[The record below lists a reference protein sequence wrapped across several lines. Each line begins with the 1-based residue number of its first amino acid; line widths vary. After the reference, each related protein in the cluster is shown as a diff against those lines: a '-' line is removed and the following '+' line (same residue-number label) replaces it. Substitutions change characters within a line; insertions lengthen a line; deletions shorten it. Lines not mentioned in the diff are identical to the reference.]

1 MFPPMKTLIISDFS
15 KTFTDASCPTSYSV
29 FAKSGLLGAEY
40 TANRDALF
48 DERHHFELEKNKE
61 ETQRWFFD
69 HVQLFVNYGL
79 TQELIDKIIA
89 DDTYFKPRAGV
100 SEFLAYIRE
109 NHIPLKIVTSGVT
122 NFVEAFFRVRGYG
135 LDGIEIQGNRLV
147 MEDGKAIGIDRS
159 HGINTID
166 KENHTFHTD
175 GYDQII
181 VLGDNKEDT
190 TTAH

>member
-1 MFPPMKTLIISDFS
+1 MKTLIISDFS
-15 KTFTDASCPTSYSV
+15 KTFTDALCPTTYSV
-29 FAKSGLLGAEY
+29 FAKSGLLGTEY
-40 TANRDALF
+40 TAARDALF
-48 DERHHFELEKNKE
+48 SERYHFEIERNAA

-79 TQELIDKIIA
+79 TQDLIDQIVA
-89 DDTYFKPRAGV
+89 DDNYFKPREGV

-135 LDGIEIQGNRLV
+135 LDGIEIQGNGLV
-147 MEDGKAIGIDRS
+147 MENGKAIGIDRS

-166 KENHTFHTD
+166 KGNHTFSTT

-181 VLGDNKEDT
+181 TLGDNQEDT